1 MRGEDSDKGGEEV
14 KIVARLSDVLE
25 RLARRGIS
33 EDDVVI
39 DTASIRI
46 LRDDDGADDED
57 DEED

>member
-1 MRGEDSDKGGEEV
+1 M

-39 DTASIRI
+39 DTASFRI